1 MSGGSGARVNAY
13 TITYMKQQQLAE
25 QESSD
30 QEVDMQ
36 SDAGMESDDQEVDMQ
51 SDAGMESDDQEIEIQ
66 SDAGMESDDQE
77 IEIQSDD
84 GLQEQGDIEPFES
97 LDALD
102 AHDEPVITDIHA
114 NPVPSIEDQ
123 DDDDCATLPG
133 GAIVNT
139 QIFDIKNPIQIA
151 KYDAETHRVL
161 ETAFAPGFD
170 GDLTKLRQKI
180 ADLSNFEVREVT
192 RLRNKPVS
200 DMHAQFKQSYGVRQ
214 TCRVYHGTA
223 HADNIARVGFRGAA
237 SRRAKFG
244 RGIYSSSN
252 VYHALAYG
260 QLTAEDTLTFLV
272 VELHLG
278 PIALGREDQVL
289 PPPFY
294 LHPSRL
300 FLTFPPVSTSGRLRT
315 EHRRGGDPHPHK
327 HRGRHL
333 LRFARYAPTLHAPCM
348 LHACCHTHI

>member
-13 TITYMKQQQLAE
+13 TITYMKQQQKLAE

-30 QEVDMQ
+30 HEMDMQ
-36 SDAGMESDDQEVDMQ
+36 SDAGMESDDD
-51 SDAGMESDDQEIEIQ
+51 
-66 SDAGMESDDQE
+66 
-77 IEIQSDD
+77 
-84 GLQEQGDIEPFES
+84 LQEQGDIEPFES

-102 AHDEPVITDIHA
+102 THDEPVITDIHA

-123 DDDDCATLPG
+123 DGDDCATLPG

-139 QIFDIKNPIQIA
+139 QIFDIKSPIQIA

-180 ADLSNFEVREVT
+180 ADLSNFEVCEVT

-289 PPPFY
+289 PPHFIST
-294 LHPSRL
+294 LS
-300 FLTFPPVSTSGRLRT
+300 FLPDVSSSGRLRT

-327 HRGRHL
+327 RRGRHL
-333 LRFARYAPTLHAPCM
+333 LRFARYAPTLHASCM
-348 LHACCHTHI
+348 LHPCCHTHI